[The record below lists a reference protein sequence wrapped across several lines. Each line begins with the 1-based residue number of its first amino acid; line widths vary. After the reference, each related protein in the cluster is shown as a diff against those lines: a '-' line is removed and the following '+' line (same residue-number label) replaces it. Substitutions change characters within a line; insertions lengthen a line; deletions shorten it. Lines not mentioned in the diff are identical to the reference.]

1 VTVRRWWIVSGALL
15 AAAIVVGLSWA
26 RDVSTA
32 TARSRAQFFGAE
44 TTTLPPRCV
53 TVSRE
58 QAVQAIG
65 RGNLAALPP
74 SPNGGLSAELEI
86 GSVQAKLIRWRD
98 WTTAPDPEH
107 SVPSRWWLMEVEGG
121 PFRVDGK
128 TVSWQLVWVNART
141 GAVRND
147 SAGTGSPPSRWKE
160 LPDYSASCSSR

>member
-107 SVPSRWWLMEVEGG
+107 TDPSRWWLMEVEGG